1 MTMHHLTTGEL
12 EAGIA
17 LIRESPSDLGHLEM
31 IVRRPATDEREVRSA
46 ADLSV
51 AEGLVGD
58 DWLNRPS
65 SRTADGGPHPD
76 MQITVIN
83 SRLLRLVAVDPD
95 RMILAGDQLV
105 ADLDLSPE
113 NLPAGSRLAIGEAI
127 IEVTAEPHTG
137 CKKFGAR
144 FGVDALKFVNSAIG
158 RSLRLRGLNARVIES
173 GMIRSGDRL
182 TKVNSG

>member
-1 MTMHHLTTGEL
+1 
-12 EAGIA
+12 
-17 LIRESPSDLGHLEM
+17 
-31 IVRRPATDEREVRSA
+31 
-46 ADLSV
+46 
-51 AEGLVGD
+51 
-58 DWLNRPS
+58 
-65 SRTADGGPHPD
+65 

-105 ADLDLSPE
+105 ADLDLSPQ